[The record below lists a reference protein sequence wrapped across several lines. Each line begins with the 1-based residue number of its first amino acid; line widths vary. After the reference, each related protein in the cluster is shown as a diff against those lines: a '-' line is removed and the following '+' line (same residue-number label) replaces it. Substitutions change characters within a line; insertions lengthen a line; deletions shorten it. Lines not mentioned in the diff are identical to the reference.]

1 MASFSVVFALILACA
16 VPAWAFY
23 LPGLAPVNF
32 CKEGD
37 ANRDTCKVNR
47 SSIGSILLTRDSC
60 SFLETLHG
68 QDKNGIGLIHALLFL
83 ATNH

>member
-47 SSIGSILLTRDSC
+47 SSIGCNLLTRDSC
-60 SFLETLHG
+60 SLHELING
-68 QDKNGIGLIHALLFL
+68 QDVNEIGQIHALFILRQI
-83 ATNH
+83 